1 MSPFRR
7 ARPPFRIPAL
17 GAALF
22 CAVACAGAFVHA
34 AADARFGLVGTG
46 GKAFAAKFGFRYYTL
61 EGNYSA
67 GNGNVFS
74 SVDPAN
80 DPAAGFSVV
89 REAAKLNV
97 RTDSLGQTNAQF
109 QARLTQYVKDL
120 ATWYVL
126 PSWARGTK
134 PAFAWYSP
142 NANALAAAE
151 SLQIVQTIR
160 REKANGISGTVWE
173 IGNEPNLFPAITP
186 AEYGAV
192 FAAYRRV
199 IKGEDPAAIV
209 AMGSLFL
216 PEPAEDLKARV
227 GDEMDTRIRAEIAAS
242 GAPLSSGS
250 ITSIVT
256 DVKNTL
262 FARVLALPARE
273 WLRQAV
279 VAAGARPDIVSLHA
293 YPYDDRAPFRDSAAE
308 RGVLDT
314 TFSGIDAMLAALG
327 TSAPGPSAWP
337 PPLWITEFGNIQQGL
352 AEDQVAALARR
363 LTAAFAGHASVAQWF
378 HYKATGSDDQFA
390 LFSSGAPPMTRL
402 AVDPAFAPAD
412 GNFSCN
418 KLNAVGRAYWR
429 AGHGGEECGDPN
441 LPPSLDSLAAD
452 RNSLAEGDSVRLR
465 AWASDADGGSL
476 TYTWIRRNGDT
487 LGTGAEI
494 LYRAGYRDAG
504 PDTLKVIVRD
514 GQGGSAARILHL
526 SIANTALRPAI
537 LNPEG
542 SALAV
547 GGAVAW
553 GWEGTADPDLA
564 AASLRAR
571 VELYRDTAAAPLQGI
586 DSLAGSAWATGAGLP
601 AGAVYARVR
610 LSDAE
615 GHATPWSAW
624 RRLEAGAPP
633 VGLRPVPKVS
643 LRRVPGVDIDLN
655 GRALIRPQSF
665 P

>member
-1 MSPFRR
+1 MSPCRR
-7 ARPPFRIPAL
+7 ARQPNIVSAVLAIAL
-17 GAALF
+17 
-22 CAVACAGAFVHA
+22 CASWPLHA
-34 AADARFGLVGTG
+34 TVDARFGLVGTG

-120 ATWYVL
+120 ATWYLL

-160 REKANGISGTVWE
+160 REKANGITGTVWE

-199 IKGEDPAAIV
+199 IKGEDPAATV

-227 GDEMDTRIRAEIAAS
+227 GEELDKRIRAEIQAS

-262 FARVLALPARE
+262 FARVLALPAKE
-273 WLRQAV
+273 WLRQAII
-279 VAAGARPDIVSLHA
+279 AAAARPDIVSLHA
-293 YPYDDRAPFRDSAAE
+293 YPYDDRAPYRDSAAE

-314 TFSGIDAMLAALG
+314 TLSGIDGMLVALG
-327 TSAPGPSAWP
+327 TSAPGPSTWP

-352 AEDQVAALARR
+352 AEDQVAALTHR
-363 LTAAFAGHASVAQWF
+363 LCSAFSGHASVAQWF
-378 HYKATGSDDQFA
+378 HYKATGSDEQFA

-402 AVDPAFAPAD
+402 AVDPAFSPAD
-412 GNFSCN
+412 GGFSCN
-418 KLNAVGRAYWR
+418 KLNAVGRAYWK
-429 AGHGGEECGDPN
+429 AGHGGEDCGDPN
-441 LPPSLDSLAAD
+441 LPPVLDSLAAE
-452 RNSLAEGDSVRLR
+452 RSAFAEGDSVRLH
-465 AWASDADGGSL
+465 AWASDADGGAL

-487 LGTGAEI
+487 VGTSAEI

-504 PDTLKVIVRD
+504 PDTLNVIVRD
-514 GQGGSAARILHL
+514 GQGGSAARVLPL

-537 LNPEG
+537 INPEG
-542 SALAV
+542 SALA
-547 GGAVAW
+547 GAGTVTW
-553 GWEGTADPDLA
+553 GWEGAADPDIV

-571 VELYRDTAAAPLQGI
+571 LELYRDTASAPVQRT
-586 DSLAGSAWATGAGLP
+586 DSLAGNAWATAPGLP
-601 AGAVYARVR
+601 QGAVYARVR
-610 LSDAE
+610 LYDGE
-615 GHATPWSAW
+615 GHSTPWSAW
-624 RRLEAGAPP
+624 RRLEAAAPP
-633 VGLRPVPKVS
+633 VGIRPKYVAP
-643 LRRVPGVDIDLN
+643 RRPIPGVDIDLR
-655 GRALIRPQSF
+655 GRALIRPQAF